1 MIGVIGVAS
10 RVPGRVVPWV
20 GRAAR
25 IAPVADVPEIC
36 GSCDERFSGVRSAL
50 AADLR
55 DHGEVGAAVAITRDG
70 RLVVDLWAGWAD
82 QARTRPW
89 QRDTLVDVFS
99 VGKAMAALSLLI
111 LVERRQVEVEAPV
124 ARYWPEF
131 AARGKSEVTVR
142 MLLCH
147 RAGLPA
153 IRRPLPSFAM
163 YDWKLMT
170 PALAV
175 ERRCRVPGRTH
186 VDLGSTLGFL
196 LGAN

>member
-50 AADLR
+50 AANFR
-55 DHGEVGAAVAITRDG
+55 DHGEVGAAVAITLEG

-82 QARTRPW
+82 RARTRPW

-99 VGKAMAALSLLI
+99 VGQAMAALSLLV
-111 LVERRQVEVEAPV
+111 LVERGQVDLDAPA

-131 AARGKSEVTVR
+131 AAGGKSEVTVR

-153 IRRPLPSFAM
+153 TRRSLPRSAI
-163 YDWKLMT
+163 YDCARMT
-170 PALAV
+170 SARAAEEP
-175 ERRCRVPGRTH
+175 
-186 VDLGSTLGFL
+186 
-196 LGAN
+196 